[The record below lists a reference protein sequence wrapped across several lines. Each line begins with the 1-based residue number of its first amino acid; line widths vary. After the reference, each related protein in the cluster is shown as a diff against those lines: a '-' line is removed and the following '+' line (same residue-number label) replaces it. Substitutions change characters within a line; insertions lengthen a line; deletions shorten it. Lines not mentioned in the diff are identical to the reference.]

1 MTRNKAI
8 AIRIVIYIAILLLPI
23 GMLIGSLNGI
33 HQLNNSKSI
42 SIIFDSIRFIN
53 DDSSYYLLK
62 DSDGKTYEIETHYQH
77 AFDYDDF
84 LENVENGQELSI
96 SYVGTRTLL
105 EVKDATQTYLRLAD
119 STSSLRQTYTFFI
132 ILSLL
137 LFTTIAV
144 LEAYEYSKWM
154 KTEDYSKLR

>member
-8 AIRIVIYIAILLLPI
+8 AIRIVIYIAILSLPI

-84 LENVENGQELSI
+84 IENVENGQELYI
-96 SYVGTRTLL
+96 TYVGTRTIL
-105 EVKDATQTYLRLAD
+105 EVKDATQTYLRVSD
-119 STSSLRQTYTFFI
+119 STSSLRQSYTFFI
-132 ILSLL
+132 IVSLL
-137 LFTTIAV
+137 LFVTITV

-154 KTEDYSKLR
+154 KSETYDKLR